1 MPEAIDV
8 RGELKKLI
16 ELQGVDLE
24 MFELKS
30 ELDSFPARLAEMD
43 ASLETKKSGM
53 NAAEQELKRL
63 QVLKNEK
70 ETDMQEREE
79 KIKKHEGDLYQI
91 KNNKEY
97 QALQQEINSI
107 RADVSIIEDAIIG
120 LFDQIESAQAAFAEE
135 KRKFEE
141 EGVAVEK
148 EKTVIRQEEQAMRSQ
163 LTGLE
168 SKRSDLAGSVSPEIL
183 SQYQRILDK
192 WGKAA
197 IAVVKGEFCGECNM
211 QLRPQIMNEANLK
224 KELILCESC
233 GRILY
238 AED

>member
-79 KIKKHEGDLYQI
+79 KIKKH
-91 KNNKEY
+91 
-97 QALQQEINSI
+97 
-107 RADVSIIEDAIIG
+107 
-120 LFDQIESAQAAFAEE
+120 
-135 KRKFEE
+135 
-141 EGVAVEK
+141 
-148 EKTVIRQEEQAMRSQ
+148 
-163 LTGLE
+163 
-168 SKRSDLAGSVSPEIL
+168 
-183 SQYQRILDK
+183 
-192 WGKAA
+192 
-197 IAVVKGEFCGECNM
+197 
-211 QLRPQIMNEANLK
+211 
-224 KELILCESC
+224 
-233 GRILY
+233 
-238 AED
+238 

>member
-8 RGELKKLI
+8 RAELKKLI

-24 MFELKS
+24 MFELKL
-30 ELDSFPARLAEMD
+30 ELDSFPLRLAEMD

-53 NAAEQELKRL
+53 VRAEQELKRL

-107 RADVSIIEDAIIG
+107 RADVSLIEDAIIA

-135 KRKFEE
+135 KLRFQEE
-141 EGVAVEK
+141 SASVEN
-148 EKTVIRQEEQAMRSQ
+148 EKTAIRQEERTMRSK
-163 LTGLE
+163 LAGLE
-168 SKRSDLAGSVSPEIL
+168 SKRSEMARTVVPEIL

-211 QLRPQIMNEANLK
+211 QLRPQIMNEASLK
-224 KELILCESC
+224 KELTLCESC

-238 AED
+238 AEE